1 MSVGAGLES
10 RQCAIWAAVTVLV
23 TSIGWY
29 LLDGIMV
36 DPDCIEVTLKTDPS
50 LSVDLVLI
58 EQSVDSVSAVN
69 VEHHD
74 ISDAMEPSLWNVVRV
89 CIDTSDVAETTLAI
103 DVSVRVANAFTDR

>member
-23 TSIGWY
+23 MSIGWY

-58 EQSVDSVSAVN
+58 EQSVDSVSAVS
-69 VEHHD
+69 VEHQD
-74 ISDAMEPSLWNVVRV
+74 ISDATELSLWNVVRV
-89 CIDTSDVAETTLAI
+89 RIDTSDVVETTLAI
-103 DVSVRVANAFTDR
+103 DVSVRAVSALPDR